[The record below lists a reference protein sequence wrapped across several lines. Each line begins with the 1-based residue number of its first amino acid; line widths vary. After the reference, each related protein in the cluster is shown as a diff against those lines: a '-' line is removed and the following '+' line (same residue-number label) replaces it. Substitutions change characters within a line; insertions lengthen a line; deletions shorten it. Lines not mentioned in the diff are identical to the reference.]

1 MRELDLLI
9 RGALAGVIIAAPVGP
24 VNVLCMQRTV
34 LKGWRAGV
42 ISGLG
47 SAAADTLYGAIAGFS
62 ITFVIAFLERELAW
76 IRLAGGILLAVIG
89 AVYFFKPPASL
100 NKKGEDESGPPADFH
115 STLLLTLTNPTT
127 VLSFLAVFAA
137 LGLAQRREWWLTSI
151 MVGGIFCGSMA
162 WWVILS
168 SVVNRLRDR
177 MTDRALRWM
186 NRVAGLAI
194 GGFGVVSFA
203 LGRQQL

>member
-1 MRELDLLI
+1 
-9 RGALAGVIIAAPVGP
+9 
-24 VNVLCMQRTV
+24 MQRTI

-47 SAAADTLYGAIAGFS
+47 SAAADTLYGAVAGFS

-76 IRLAGGILLAVIG
+76 IRLAGGILLAAIG

-100 NKKGEDESGPPADFH
+100 KKTSADESGPPADFH

-127 VLSFLAVFAA
+127 ILSFLAVFAA
-137 LGLAQRREWWLTSI
+137 LGLAERRAWWLTSI

-168 SVVNRLRDR
+168 SAVNQLRDR

-203 LGRQQL
+203 LGRAQL